1 MNQYKMGRMPQM
13 KETVGEK
20 ADFLRN
26 VRLKYIENLLESEK
40 NSVRKDLEHVLE
52 QLASDKKAGSLVISF
67 LRSSYILNSHEFYI
81 AFYEGEPFVEEE
93 PAGIYFSMEKVFD
106 GIEEDW
112 REMDVALHQHF
123 IRIIS
128 GEKAEIHR
136 WYTER
141 LYAALGSI
149 IMKMIEN
156 MGKDRGIPV
165 YYGGYMEEIKG
176 LGYI

>member
-1 MNQYKMGRMPQM
+1 MNKYEMERMPQM
-13 KETVGEK
+13 KETIGEK
-20 ADFLRN
+20 ADSLMN

-40 NSVRKDLEHVLE
+40 NSVRKDFGLALE
-52 QLASDKKAGSLVISF
+52 QLMADRKEGSLVISF

-81 AFYEGEPFVEEE
+81 AFYEEEPFVEEE
-93 PAGIYFSMEKVFD
+93 PACIYFSMEKVFD

-112 REMDVALHQHF
+112 RELDAALHQHF
-123 IRIIS
+123 IQIIS

-149 IMKMIEN
+149 IMKMIED
-156 MGKDRGIPV
+156 MGKDRRIPV
-165 YYGGYMEEIKG
+165 YYGGYMEEIKRI
-176 LGYI
+176 GYI

>member
-1 MNQYKMGRMPQM
+1 MNQCKMERIPQM
-13 KETVGEK
+13 KELIVTK
-20 ADFLRN
+20 ADSLMN
-26 VRLKYIENLLESEK
+26 VRLKYIENLLDGDK
-40 NSVRKDLEHVLE
+40 VSVRKDLELALE
-52 QLASDKKAGSLVISF
+52 QLMADRKEGSLVISF

-93 PAGIYFSMEKVFD
+93 PDSIYFSMEKVFD

-112 REMDVALHQHF
+112 REMDAALHQHF

-141 LYAALGSI
+141 LYAALGSVI
-149 IMKMIEN
+149 KKMIED

-165 YYGGYMEEIKG
+165 YYGGYMEKIKG
-176 LGYI
+176 LEYI